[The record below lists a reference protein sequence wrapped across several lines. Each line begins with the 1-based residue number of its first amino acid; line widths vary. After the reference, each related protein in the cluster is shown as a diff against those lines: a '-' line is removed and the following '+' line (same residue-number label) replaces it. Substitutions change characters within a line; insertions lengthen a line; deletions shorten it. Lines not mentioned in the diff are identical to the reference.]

1 MREDGLGIDICDV
14 SAGTTSLVT
23 LPFEAAN
30 VMWNRQG
37 TTPTILAS
45 DGSVWWVPDPA
56 IYRVEQLTP
65 PLPEV
70 RDVKWTPSGTH
81 LAFVGGKDI
90 YVVEV
95 RSP

>member
-1 MREDGLGIDICDV
+1 V
-14 SAGTTSLVT
+14 S
-23 LPFEAAN
+23 
-30 VMWNRQG
+30 WDRQG
-37 TTPTILAS
+37 TAFAILAS

-56 IYRVEQLTP
+56 IDRVEQLTP

-70 RDVKWTPSGTH
+70 RDVKWSPSGTH
-81 LAFVGGKDI
+81 LAFVSGKDV